1 MNLHEPSRI
10 EFYVVK
16 ITKICAQW
24 QKNVAYFSINIE
36 IVLRNLLT
44 MKIAFSNLFTMLFEV

>member
-24 QKNVAYFSINIE
+24 QKNVGYFSINIE
-36 IVLRNLLT
+36 IFFKKPFNNENC
-44 MKIAFSNLFTMLFEV
+44 FF